1 MKIVTFRNKKEVDLI
16 GIFIEQKDEY
26 IVIEHPFFIQYNPI
40 SGNVAMA
47 PFCVFSDQSQF
58 RFSLRELQFVV
69 PVRKPIAK
77 HFIKMVQAV
86 TEQEPFD
93 EESQPTT
100 QDTSDDLPEDPHFG
114 VQLVS
119 KNIH

>member
-1 MKIVTFRNKKEVDLI
+1 MKIVTFRNKKEADLI
-16 GIFIEQKDEY
+16 GIFVEQKDEY

-40 SGNVAMA
+40 NGNVAMA

-58 RFSLRELQFVV
+58 KFSLRELQFVV
-69 PVRKPIAK
+69 PVRKPIAR
-77 HFIKMVQAV
+77 HFVKMVQAI

-93 EESQPTT
+93 EEPQPTT
-100 QDTSDDLPEDPHFG
+100 QDISDDLPEDPHFG
-114 VQLVS
+114 IQLVS